1 MFNVNI
7 KLAQKDQLEKFVN
20 DKKMCLGCGLTKYV
34 HRLHKRNLYVIYK
47 YTNLYITT
55 YRFVK

>member
-1 MFNVNI
+1 MFNVII
-7 KLAQKDQLEKFVN
+7 KLAQKDQFEKFVN
-20 DKKMCLGCGLTKYV
+20 DKKMCLGCGLTKYI
-34 HRLHKRNLYVIYK
+34 RILYNINLYVIYK

>member
-7 KLAQKDQLEKFVN
+7 KLVQKDQFEKFVN
-20 DKKMCLGCGLTKYV
+20 DKKMCLGCGLTKYI
-34 HRLHKRNLYVIYK
+34 HILHIRNLYIIYK

-55 YRFVK
+55 

>member
-7 KLAQKDQLEKFVN
+7 KLVQKDQFEKFVN
-20 DKKMCLGCGLTKYV
+20 DKKMCLGCGLTKYI
-34 HRLHKRNLYVIYK
+34 HILHIRNLYIIYK

-55 YRFVK
+55 KKLVK

>member
-1 MFNVNI
+1 MFNVII
-7 KLAQKDQLEKFVN
+7 KLAQKDQFEKFVN
-20 DKKMCLGCGLTKYV
+20 DKKMCLGCGLTKYI
-34 HRLHKRNLYVIYK
+34 HILYNINLYVIYK